1 MYSQWQ
7 PVPWLTSSTPHAAWG
22 WYITTTA
29 RYSGSGASPAFY
41 PPCRDR
47 FAICFVFDGE
57 TVPCFCHRRC
67 TTMCALAETT
77 IKTHFIVLALSLV
90 DISSAS
96 ILTDIP
102 KTNPLNIDWNPA
114 PSPEDGPP
122 LSAGASRDK
131 KHLPVEIGGI
141 VGAYFFCLLL
151 IGLGL
156 AIVKRKHRKLA
167 EDISKLRDIEM
178 TEPRPLV
185 INTQFPTTPGLKSP
199 SRNFSR
205 PSWPTQEKNTP
216 TPYVFPGAATS
227 PRSPRS
233 PYSPYSPQTPASIEH
248 PNVDT
253 RIVER
258 DQHMLQRDLEDI
270 YAHVMEQED
279 AKAAGVAV
287 ERLPP
292 PPSLQSAGPV
302 PAAAP
307 QRANSSQKKV
317 EKRRPSNIDLP
328 ESPKGHHQTASRSS
342 SIISALMSPRKSSS
356 ALRKMRISSPVASP
370 VSARWQTEA
379 SGDEN
384 EPLTPRYY
392 APPPPPPV
400 PKDQVPSFHT
410 RETSND
416 GPLQSP
422 TRSIAQQLSPYGPGA
437 KSAFHKH
444 NPSQA
449 SFASSQQDPHS
460 AVSVTSNTA
469 QFPTAGSANN
479 STRRLPLR
487 QFEPALTS
495 PSYSSFQ
502 PSTKTTILERTEGPK
517 GPRTGGLATPW
528 SAGAVPYSPYQP
540 FTPMVPITPTLVTR
554 EQRKMR
560 ERLEKKT
567 RGPQTPKELVKSSD
581 DIWDSG
587 Y

>member
-1 MYSQWQ
+1 MR
-7 PVPWLTSSTPHAAWG
+7 V
-22 WYITTTA
+22 
-29 RYSGSGASPAFY
+29 
-41 PPCRDR
+41 
-47 FAICFVFDGE
+47 
-57 TVPCFCHRRC
+57 
-67 TTMCALAETT
+67 LAETT
-77 IKTHFIVLALSLV
+77 TSAHLILLALSLA
-90 DISSAS
+90 DITSAS

-102 KTNPLNIDWNPA
+102 KSNPLNIDWNPA

-122 LSAGASRDK
+122 LSVGASRDK

-141 VGAYFFCLLL
+141 VGAYFFCLFVV
-151 IGLGL
+151 GLGL
-156 AIVKRKHRKLA
+156 FIIRRKHRKLA
-167 EDISKLRDIEM
+167 EELSEIRDIEM
-178 TEPRPLV
+178 TEPQPLA
-185 INTQFPTTPGLKSP
+185 INTHFPVTHSLKSP

-205 PSWPTQEKNTP
+205 PSWPTQEKNAP
-216 TPYVFPGAATS
+216 TPYVFPGSATS
-227 PRSPRS
+227 PRSPQS

-287 ERLPP
+287 ETLPP
-292 PPSLQSAGPV
+292 PQSLQSAGPV
-302 PAAAP
+302 PAPAP
-307 QRANSSQKKV
+307 QRTNSPQKRI
-317 EKRRPSNIDLP
+317 EKRRPLNIDLP
-328 ESPKGHHQTASRSS
+328 ESAKGHNKTASRSS
-342 SIISALMSPRKSSS
+342 SIISALMSPKKSSS
-356 ALRKMRISSPVASP
+356 ALRKMRISSPIASP
-370 VSARWQTEA
+370 VSTRWQTET

-400 PKDQVPSFHT
+400 PTDQVPSFHT
-410 RETSND
+410 RETSDD

-422 TRSIAQQLSPYGPGA
+422 TRSIAQQLKPYGPGGR
-437 KSAFHKH
+437 SAFHKN

-449 SFASSQQDPHS
+449 SVVSSQQDPNS
-460 AVSVTSNTA
+460 AVSATSTA
-469 QFPTAGSANN
+469 APFSTAGSANN
-479 STRRLPLR
+479 SSRRLPLR

-502 PSTKTTILERTEGPK
+502 QSTKTTILERTEGPK

-540 FTPMVPITPTLVTR
+540 FTPMIPITPTLVTR
-554 EQRKMR
+554 EQRKMK
-560 ERLEKKT
+560 ERLEKKA
-567 RGPQTPKELVKSSD
+567 RGSQTPKELVKSQD
-581 DIWDSG
+581 EIWDSG